1 MAQLAVIVRSS
12 LRRKDGGVVVSGD
25 MNAQVPE
32 RRTGFDRRRMSRGG
46 RRPGDADGFAPLILV
61 ADDDVNSSARCEAI
75 LAKLKFAVAPAHSAD
90 EALRVMLAVRPNLI
104 VSHLKDESR
113 LRAALAAERM
123 SDDVPII
130 TVTPDIED
138 PATLVEAIRRVL
150 RQGGGASV

>member
-1 MAQLAVIVRSS
+1 
-12 LRRKDGGVVVSGD
+12 
-25 MNAQVPE
+25 MNAQAQD
-32 RRTGFDRRRMSRGG
+32 RRTGQDRRKLPRGG

-104 VSHLKDESR
+104 VSHLKDDSR
-113 LRAALAAERM
+113 LRAGMAAEKM
-123 SDDVPII
+123 TADVPVI

-138 PATLVEAIRRVL
+138 PSTLVEAIL
-150 RQGGGASV
+150 RLLRERGGAGV